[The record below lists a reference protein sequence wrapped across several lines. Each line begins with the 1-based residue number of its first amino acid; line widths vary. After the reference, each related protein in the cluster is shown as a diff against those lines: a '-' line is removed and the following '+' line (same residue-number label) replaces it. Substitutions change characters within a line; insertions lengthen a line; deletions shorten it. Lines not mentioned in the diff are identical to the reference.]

1 MKPKERN
8 RSRDT
13 GSEDKL
19 TCAKP
24 RQAEA
29 VCRELLQIATKDL
42 GRSLEISWN

>member
-8 RSRDT
+8 GGRDA

-24 RQAEA
+24 LQAEG
-29 VCRELLQIATKDL
+29 VCRGLLQTATKDL
-42 GRSLEISWN
+42 GQSLEILQN